1 MRVVDTRVEAAG
13 PGRFVIV
20 TTVELG
26 NRELAVDIGID
37 QPILGDGPSSERG
50 AIPDLIVQALIERA
64 PEPITLRELQDLF
77 DAEVDGANR
86 GTINR
91 QAWTLATNAPDL
103 QRRLRGWVVS
113 VGHGRYALSDAA
125 LEHLAAHER
134 VHTAP
139 GDDSRAMQELAD
151 GVAFWR
157 TRRSWPSDFH
167 NADYARW
174 SEENP
179 HGEFTMAWWGP
190 FLKTLQAWIATRP
203 ISGRVLT
210 ERFIA
215 AIPALAGAWQSSCEP
230 FLDRDIASISWEE
243 VQAFPDVVATIKPTL
258 APSPVFT
265 SKFCHFL
272 LPRVFPVVDNEALGG
287 SWPSYETYFR
297 FVQDEWSATQEAT
310 RAELEAALK
319 TLIESAGRPAF
330 PGFPMVNK
338 IVELRLMGR
347 RHPGRR

>member
-1 MRVVDTRVEAAG
+1 MHVIDTKVEAAG
-13 PGRFVIV
+13 PNRFVIM

-26 NRELAVDIGID
+26 GPAAGVDVEPTLGEGPTDKAV
-37 QPILGDGPSSERG
+37 
-50 AIPDLIVQALIERA
+50 PDLIVRALIERA
-64 PEPITLRELQDLF
+64 PEPITLRELHVLF
-77 DAEVDGANR
+77 DEEVEGANR

-91 QAWTLATNAPDL
+91 QAWTLAANAPDL

-113 VGHGRYALSDAA
+113 LGQGRYALSDAA
-125 LEHLAAHER
+125 LDRLAEEAQAQRH
-134 VHTAP
+134 H
-139 GDDSRAMQELAD
+139 GDDSLAMQEFAD

-157 TRRSWPSDFH
+157 SRRSWPSDFH

-174 SEENP
+174 SQENP
-179 HGEFTMAWWGP
+179 NGDFTMVWWGP
-190 FLKTLQAWIATRP
+190 FLKTLQGWIATRP

-210 ERFIA
+210 ERFMA
-215 AIPALAGAWQSSCEP
+215 AIPALAEAWQLSCEP
-230 FLDRDIASISWEE
+230 FLDRDITSVSWED
-243 VQAFPDVVATIKPTL
+243 VQAFPNVVATIKPTL
-258 APSPVFT
+258 TPSPVFT

-297 FVQDEWSATQEAT
+297 FVQDEWSATQPAT
-310 RAELEAALK
+310 QAELEAALR

-347 RHPGRR
+347 RHPGAR